1 DAGGPTASTISSR
14 DTTMSQETVPIR
26 VMIVDDHELV
36 REGLAELLARQ
47 SEVEV
52 VATAAGGEEALEM
65 FVERKPDVTLVDLRM
80 TPMDG
85 IDTIGALRR
94 LDPDARV
101 ILLTTYE
108 TDEDIYQGLRAGAA
122 SYLLKGVG
130 LADLIETIRAVHNG
144 ERRIPAPI
152 AAKLAEHMSTPELTA
167 RQLDTLRLL
176 VAGMSNR
183 EIGQVLHVTEGTVK
197 AHVKA
202 ILAKFGARDRAHAAA
217 IALKRGLVRAN

>member
-1 DAGGPTASTISSR
+1 
-14 DTTMSQETVPIR
+14 MSQETVPIR